1 MAASTLIA
9 LEEYREP
16 SGSVAAPLLR
26 PRRRRHFDRAPLGQ
40 HRDRPALA
48 AAVLG
53 YKMVIALPKK
63 MSNEKVDVL
72 KALGAIVKRT
82 PTVAGMPLRGR
93 DLLCCAPRDLCA
105 WVAGTL
111 LVGLLE

>member
-1 MAASTLIA
+1 MIKPT
-9 LEEYREP
+9 
-16 SGSVAAPLLR
+16 SGNTGIGL
-26 PRRRRHFDRAPLGQ
+26 
-40 HRDRPALA
+40 ALA